1 MTKQSTTDVLIVG
14 GGPTG
19 LALGLELAAQGGE
32 IRFRIVDKAL
42 GRSDKSRAL
51 VIQPRTLELLNRHRH
66 LHLGNDSTSSR
77 GAIDSRGSIARSLQ
91 SRGNTAEGTTI
102 VVSGRA
108 VAGFETRDVAP
119 LPNTAFPLQLIVE
132 QQETERVL
140 DEGLAEATAATGGVK
155 VEWGVEARSIV
166 RDGDGEGVTVTLG
179 KPSTRGS
186 GDEIKEGEEELEIVH
201 AKFVIGCDGK
211 NSRVRQAAGLA
222 FEGDSYAQD
231 FVLADARVQWN
242 DPTRNH
248 NRACLCFGHGLLT
261 VIPLGHDDMVRVVA
275 VRASITSTTTTDQQN
290 KDQDKTP
297 RLEDFQRHFDRE
309 MPHELGGTLHSATW
323 LARFYLHH
331 RGVDR
336 YLDVD
341 ADADAAG
348 NGTRRLLVAGDA
360 AHVHSPVGGQGM
372 NTGIQ
377 DAINLGWKLGA
388 VLRGERPLRFLDSY
402 DAERA
407 PVGRRLLHT
416 TDRAFAWMTWMH
428 PWFLSVRNRLLPW
441 VVPFALRDR
450 ERVRRNFWDMSQFGI
465 TYRDCGSGSGS
476 GSGGITGTAEGLDRG
491 CRIRG
496 GDRVLDG
503 RIRGLADGVGEKYL
517 LELTGARTHH
527 LLLFSGVGSSS
538 EAASE
543 GDLQRAET
551 SFEENSRI
559 PAEVHSV
566 FAETPNGQS
575 GYVDV
580 DGILH
585 REFGFKKASYILVRP
600 DGYAAH
606 VGPLSALDAL
616 VSWFNEPTE

>member
-1 MTKQSTTDVLIVG
+1 MQMPKQSTTDVLIVG

-19 LALGLELAAQGGE
+19 LALGLELAAQGGR

-66 LHLGNDSTSSR
+66 LHLGNSASS
-77 GAIDSRGSIARSLQ
+77 GDDISNTGGIGRSLQ
-91 SRGNTAEGTTI
+91 SRGNTADGTTI

-108 VAGFETRDVAP
+108 VAGFETRDIAP

-140 DEGLAEATAATGGVK
+140 DESLAKATAATETGGVK

-179 KPSTRGS
+179 KTSSRPRGNGS
-186 GDEIKEGEEELEIVH
+186 RGGTKGAEDEDGVEEGEEVEIVH
-201 AKFVIGCDGK
+201 AKFVVGCDGK
-211 NSRVRQAAGLA
+211 NSRVRQAAGLT

-231 FVLADARVQWN
+231 FVLADARVKWN
-242 DPTRNH
+242 DPARNH

-275 VRASITSTTTTDQQN
+275 VRASITNTSDQ
-290 KDQDKTP
+290 KDNDKDKTP
-297 RLEDFQRHFDRE
+297 KLEDFQRYFDSE
-309 MPHELGGTLHSATW
+309 MLPELGGTLHSATW

-336 YLDVD
+336 YLDPSS
-341 ADADAAG
+341 
-348 NGTRRLLVAGDA
+348 RRLLVAGDA

-377 DAINLGWKLGA
+377 DAVNLGWKLGA
-388 VLRGERPLRFLDSY
+388 VLRGERPPRFLDSY
-402 DAERA
+402 DAERT
-407 PVGRRLLHT
+407 PVGRRLLET
-416 TDRAFAWMTWMH
+416 TDRAFAWLTWMH
-428 PWFLSVRNRLLPW
+428 PWFLWLRNALLPW
-441 VVPFALRDR
+441 VVPRALQDR
-450 ERVRRNFWDMSQFGI
+450 GRVSRSFWDMSQLGI
-465 TYRDCGSGSGS
+465 TYYSDRRGGG
-476 GSGGITGTAEGLDRG
+476 GGGITGTAEGLDKG

-503 RIRGLADGVGEKYL
+503 KIRAPGEEGDKYL
-517 LELTGARTHH
+517 LELTDARTHH
-527 LLLFSGVGSSS
+527 LLLFSGVDSQ
-538 EAASE
+538 AASE
-543 GDLQRAET
+543 GDLQRAEAK
-551 SFEENSRI
+551 FVENSRI
-559 PAEVHSV
+559 PAQVHGI
-566 FAETPNGQS
+566 FGEKPNGQS

-585 REFGFKKASYILVRP
+585 REFGFKKASYILIRP

-606 VGPLSALDAL
+606 VGPLSALGAL
-616 VSWFNEPTE
+616 VGWFNESLE